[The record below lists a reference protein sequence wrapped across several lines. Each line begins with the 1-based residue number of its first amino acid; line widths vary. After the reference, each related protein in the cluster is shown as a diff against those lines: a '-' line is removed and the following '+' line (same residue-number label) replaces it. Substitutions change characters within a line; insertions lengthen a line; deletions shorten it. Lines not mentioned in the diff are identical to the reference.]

1 MYGSPFAQALW
12 ELRVRRRILQVES
25 DAQNGVEEY
34 VARLQKPAGCTR
46 SETARAGEQ
55 MGKVESRAMEIGRP
69 GTTRM
74 LRRSG
79 RASSFLPPTHQLAG
93 RRSGQAILTD
103 NCQSIMLR
111 QDPCLFLYAERRDTH
126 RSPVTSTAY
135 CAFLRGP
142 DIDDG
147 AQCARQCDSGR
158 NAMAMLAVILD
169 ASVQGQT

>member
-1 MYGSPFAQALW
+1 LKKMWP
-12 ELRVRRRILQVES
+12 
-25 DAQNGVEEY
+25 
-34 VARLQKPAGCTR
+34 LQKPAGCTR

-111 QDPCLFLYAERRDTH
+111 QDPCLFCREKGQSIVLFFR
-126 RSPVTSTAY
+126 V
-135 CAFLRGP
+135 
-142 DIDDG
+142 
-147 AQCARQCDSGR
+147 Q
-158 NAMAMLAVILD
+158 ILTMVLS
-169 ASVQGQT
+169 AHVNSIVVGMPWRCWL